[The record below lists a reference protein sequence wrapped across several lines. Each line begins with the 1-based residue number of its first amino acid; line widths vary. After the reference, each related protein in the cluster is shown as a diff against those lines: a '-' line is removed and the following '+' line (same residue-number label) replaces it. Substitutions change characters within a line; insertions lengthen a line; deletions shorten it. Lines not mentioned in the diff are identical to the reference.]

1 MTLRD
6 LDERWGQLVGAVQK
20 EFSRQGHDPE
30 AVFVPDRDLLTLR
43 ARVDGPGE
51 TAEWMSLLVTPGML
65 RAFDLDG
72 VAREF
77 VAHYRRRRETPHQ
90 DWI

>member
-51 TAEWMSLLVTPGML
+51 TAEWMSILVTPAQM
-65 RAFDLDG
+65 RSFDLDDM
-72 VAREF
+72 AREF
-77 VAHYRRRRETPHQ
+77 VAHYRRERGQPS
-90 DWI
+90 